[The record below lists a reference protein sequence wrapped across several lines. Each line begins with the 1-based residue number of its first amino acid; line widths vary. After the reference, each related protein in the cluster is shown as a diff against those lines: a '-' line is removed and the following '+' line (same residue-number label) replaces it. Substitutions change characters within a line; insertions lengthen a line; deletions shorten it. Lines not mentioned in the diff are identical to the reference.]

1 MMKYIFTPRLNQFD
15 MLSVTVIAVLC
26 WSHSWFWLLLSFPL
40 GVVSQ
45 TIQNKLRIS

>member
-1 MMKYIFTPRLNQFD
+1 MLKYIFTPRLNLFD
-15 MLSVTVIAVLC
+15 VLVLSVITVLC

-45 TIQNKLRIS
+45 ATQNKLGIS